1 MSLDS
6 TVYLVEDDAAVR
18 HALDLLLEARGLRR
32 RVYASGQEFIDDYD
46 PAHPGCLVTDLRM
59 PGMSG
64 LDVQKALLAKGHHIP
79 VIFITGYGDVPQ
91 AVRAMKG
98 GAVDFLQKPFE
109 NEILIAAIEKALAQE
124 EASRLLRA
132 EAHDAA
138 ARLQTLTPREVQ
150 VMEMVVEGKANKV
163 IAADLELSIKTVEFH
178 RAHVMEKMKVDSVA
192 ELVRIVMAA
201 RDLANDTAPNK
212 RMQDE
217 G

>member
-1 MSLDS
+1 MSLES
-6 TVYLVEDDAAVR
+6 TVYLVEDDTAVR
-18 HALDLLLEARGLRR
+18 RALDLLLEARGLRR

>member
-1 MSLDS
+1 MSLES

>member
-201 RDLANDTAPNK
+201 RDLANDIAPNK

>member
-1 MSLDS
+1 MSLES

-18 HALDLLLEARGLRR
+18 RALDLLLEARGLRR

-124 EASRLLRA
+124 EESRLLRA

-201 RDLANDTAPNK
+201 RDLANDIAPNK

>member
-1 MSLDS
+1 MSLEP

-18 HALDLLLEARGLRR
+18 RALDLLLAARGLHR

-46 PAHPGCLVTDLRM
+46 PARPGCLVTDLRM

-64 LDVQKALLAKGHHIP
+64 LDVQKALLAEGHHIP
-79 VIFITGYGDVPQ
+79 VIFITGHGDVPQ

-109 NEILIAAIEKALAQE
+109 NEVLIAAIEKALAQE
-124 EASRLLRA
+124 EESRRLRA
-132 EAHDAA
+132 EARDAA
-138 ARLQTLTPREVQ
+138 ARMQTLTPREVQ

-163 IAADLELSIKTVEFH
+163 IASDLELSIKTVEFH
-178 RAHVMEKMKVDSVA
+178 RAHVMEKMKVESVA
-192 ELVRIVMAA
+192 ELVQIVMAA
-201 RDLANDTAPNK
+201 RDLANEIAPAK

>member
-1 MSLDS
+1 MSLES

-18 HALDLLLEARGLRR
+18 RALDLLLEARGLRR

>member
-59 PGMSG
+59 QGMSG